1 MAVTHTPIFV
11 QTPKIG
17 KAAIAAANTARDGS
31 GTIVSAYTA
40 GANGGYIK
48 KIVFTSSQASA
59 AANSLMVCRV
69 WISVDAG
76 TSWTL
81 RAEVVMSAVTASNTV
96 IGSSQTINFS
106 DGLVIDPLAIVG
118 VTQSIY
124 AGVQDRMA
132 VVVEGADY

>member
-31 GTIVSAYTA
+31 GTIVTAFTA
-40 GANGGYIK
+40 GSNGSYIK
-48 KIVFTSSQASA
+48 RVTFTSSQATA
-59 AANSLMVCRV
+59 AASSAMVVRI
-69 WISVDAG
+69 WISTDAG

-81 RAEVVMSAVTASNTV
+81 KTEIAVATVTSSNTV
-96 IGSSQTINFS
+96 IGSI
-106 DGLVIDPLAIVG
+106 GLYEPSAGLQIDAGALIG
-118 VTQSIY
+118 VTQSVY